1 VVGDTLYG
9 AAAQL
14 RIGKITLPPLPRNF
28 LHAAKLGFTQPHS
41 GAWIELRAPFPAE
54 LREFL
59 QRVIAS
65 AGESPQRIDAALSSY
80 L

>member
-1 VVGDTLYG
+1 LYG

-14 RIGKITLPPLPRNF
+14 RIGKTTLPPLARNF
-28 LHAAKLGFTQPHS
+28 LHAAKLGFTQPS
-41 GAWIELRAPFPAE
+41 TGAWIELRAPLPAD

-59 QRVIAS
+59 QEVSDS
-65 AGESPQRIDAALSSY
+65 AGEPSERIDAALASY